1 MDKKLA
7 KHEQLNWQAIL
18 IEETQ
23 SELKAFIKNLILT
36 GKSKNEISQQVIK
49 KIKNCVEKIENPTL
63 KFTAEQSLM
72 LFSQRVYNILN
83 ELFAGFTFIG
93 LTALVAVSKGKATDK
108 QYRQVLEMQLDN
120 AYNIAQPLEMYAKD
134 YMDIIKQRIDYLS
147 KLEAKE
153 DYSSRVTLRN
163 IAEMQIRQE
172 RHEQE
177 LKDLIDKGQDLV
189 WIVPHANCS
198 ERCEPYQGKL
208 YSISGKSGIID
219 GIKYEPL
226 SMATDVYEMTK
237 TGKIYKNGCIS
248 GFNCRHTLQ
257 PYNNGNRPLKISA
270 QVINKQREIN
280 NKQRYLERGI
290 RLWKD
295 RALLFK
301 DIDKNQYLFSLKK
314 AKEWNK
320 RYIEYSKANKVP
332 YYPSRVDI
340 L

>member
-1 MDKKLA
+1 MKKLA

-23 SELKAFIKNLILT
+23 TELKALIKDLILT
-36 GKSKNEISQQVIK
+36 GKSKYEIAQSVLK
-49 KIKNCVEKIENPTL
+49 KIKNCIDELESPTL
-63 KFTAEQSLM
+63 KFTAERSLA
-72 LFSQRVYNILN
+72 LYAQRVYNILN

-93 LTALVAVSKGKATDK
+93 LTALVAVSKGKATPK
-108 QYRQVLEMQLDN
+108 QYRQALKMKLDN
-120 AYNIAQPLEMYAKD
+120 AYNIAQPLEIYAKD
-134 YMDIIKQRIDYLS
+134 YMDIVKQRLDYLS

-163 IAEMQIRQE
+163 IAEMQVRQE

-177 LKDLIDKGQDLV
+177 LQDLIDNGHDLV

-198 ERCEPYQGKL
+198 KRCEPFQGKL

-219 GIKYEPL
+219 GIRYQPL
-226 SMATDVYEMTK
+226 SEATDVYEVTK
-237 TGKIYKNGCIS
+237 AGKIYKNGCLS

-257 PYNNGNRPLKISA
+257 AYNKGNRPIEIPA
-270 QVINKQREIN
+270 RVINRQREIN

-290 RLWKD
+290 RHWKD

-301 DIDKNQYLFSLKK
+301 DIDKSQYLFSYRK

-320 RYIEYSKANKVP
+320 KYIEFSKTNNVP
-332 YYPSRVDI
+332 YYPSRTDVF
-340 L
+340 